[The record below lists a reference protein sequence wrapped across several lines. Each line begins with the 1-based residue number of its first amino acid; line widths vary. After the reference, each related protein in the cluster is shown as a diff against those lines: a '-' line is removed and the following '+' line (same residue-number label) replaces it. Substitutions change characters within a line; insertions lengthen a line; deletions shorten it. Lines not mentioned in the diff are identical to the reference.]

1 MQSVDRR
8 DVSKELGFGFGFGE
22 EMEENELEE
31 GEAYYQEEGDTQLSS
46 LSYIEERLHD
56 VLGHFQKDFEGEVT
70 AENLGAKFGGYG
82 SFLPTYQRSPAISSQ
97 PRTPLK
103 VQSYIPPKSPNN
115 PPSEDSHQ
123 DLKILPHPAHSRNAR
138 PESTSFYVG
147 NSTKR
152 DVHLST
158 RQVAQDLTPKHA
170 SMNTSVKATDQKTLK
185 VCIKV
190 GSVNDSA
197 RKNAEI
203 YSGLGLDYSPS
214 SSFEESPVGSGELSP
229 GYRDV
234 PYESPTSILKIMNS
248 PFVSGGYLLSPLLDN
263 LMHLAEKEKPRTKD
277 SKPWNVLKGTQ
288 ESLPLLAKEPMPVT
302 DAKVFK
308 EKKKFVDRS
317 KQAIEAR
324 NANSKNGGNDM
335 SEKGT
340 DVESSVDGEHIQK
353 ALKSSSL
360 PSCSKGGLEKVVR
373 QINGDRER
381 GSGKASAVS
390 KELNKGVVRDRSLSS
405 DLVKGEIL
413 ENGGNELVPVK
424 GHPNSKTHSANTAQK
439 DKSASSQ
446 KDILLDTV
454 KDDEGKGDKRSNV
467 FKVDSDEFMGML
479 ERNGGSAESSGQKS
493 AQKTMSYEKD
503 KSKMRKEKESKKKLK
518 RNQSNGI
525 RPVELPK
532 GSIGVVSSATSQDK
546 WESSKSQDPFSG
558 YGNSVTKP
566 HDSSM
571 TFGRGLEDSA
581 VQPDDNRMDPLELHF
596 KGNLKDSKLMGESE
610 AHVLAEKSGEK
621 SSGEKVE
628 CITTSKENVKAPA
641 VPSLIGCGLTTDA
654 IAAPVDPVVIEENWV
669 GCDRCQKW
677 RLLPFGVNPNH
688 LPKKW
693 LCSMLYWLPGMNKCT
708 ISEEETT
715 KALNAM
721 YQVPVPDGQHNL
733 LGQFNGAASGV
744 TLADSQ
750 HLDQSHEL
758 SSHAL
763 PSSGKKRHGSKD
775 LSNSLNQSSQNSIEK
790 NQQVSA
796 KRGSFNDAKQLPL
809 ESQVASKV
817 SYQSPDIAVEN
828 QRHRQKEKHK
838 LLDRYSDGGNHI
850 EQSGKHSKG
859 KSKRVENQDGFRASK
874 KPKAENFYNTDDAWH
889 SNQDVIEKVV
899 PGTTDDLPTKAT
911 GKKKQ
916 KHNNY
921 ILSKELKGDTR
932 DMLPESRKKLA
943 GQFQVPLDGENKT
956 QTGSSDFAMKKRKVK
971 EWQEHQAYSETLPFS
986 GHLSDSM
993 ATMKEEINGSELRKK
1008 KKARPLKPEGKEYSA
1023 SMKDGKLDKKG
1034 NMARKLSSGT
1044 VGRDPL
1050 SYGTEEC
1057 RGGSTNDYQLGQ
1069 RQGNAVSQQ
1078 ALDGEVS
1085 LKRDLGCGQPSM
1097 AATSS
1102 SSKVS
1107 GSRKSKSNFQVKSS
1121 PVESVSSSPLKICN
1135 TDNLT
1140 TARSNTLG
1148 ENDAANVG
1156 LPVVCSPR
1164 QCSDGE
1170 TDGRIDRSRMPR
1182 KEKGSSVVRHAS
1194 VTSQRVEEMD
1204 ANQISCG
1211 EGKDGIF
1218 SKAFNGRSSFPS
1230 YSEHE
1235 NVNVANGSTDIS
1247 DQHNP
1252 YLSKVHDHGHD
1263 YSTNWSGLQKP
1274 GKSSSRSRDK
1284 RKSAKSD
1291 FDKVKVSECFSE
1303 QDELHPI
1310 TSAGNHRLEARTES
1324 RNFSPNH
1331 ENLRDRK
1338 HNYSKKSII
1347 ESDKGGKSCI
1357 DKKDLME
1364 NLFGD
1369 EKRNNPSKVGM
1380 LENSDS
1386 PMLTN
1391 QHMDPSSRGGKL
1403 GADCSKGG
1411 ESNLLHNRRQV
1422 TCDDE
1427 KSTNQFLS
1435 ESTDPAEIA
1444 SDRGKLVQHPPSGDR
1459 QEIQSRH
1466 PRGTPTPQKGSRS
1479 DALPVDASSSGELK
1493 EMKQPRKS
1501 NSQNE
1506 VHHRMR
1512 HSTPNSGI
1520 VGRDLDAPSLA
1531 KKDSGQAFSV
1541 ALKEAK
1547 DLKHTAD
1554 RLASG
1559 GLELDRTGLYFQA
1572 ALKFLCAASLLE
1584 PFNVETAKHGETT
1597 QSMQV
1602 YIETASLCEFCAH
1615 GYERCKEMA
1624 AAALAYKCMEVA
1636 HLRVIY
1642 SKQYIAGKDR
1652 HELQSMLQVAPL
1664 GESPSSS
1671 ASDVDNLNNQATL
1684 DKVALT
1690 KGVSASRT
1698 AGNLIVTP
1706 RNRFSMQRLLQYV
1719 NHMDNAIEA
1728 LKKSRNALAAAN
1740 VGAEMARYGPE
1751 GILSVRRVLEFNFHD
1766 VEGLLQLV
1774 RLALEAI
1781 SP

>member
-1 MQSVDRR
+1 MPSVDRR
-8 DVSKELGFGFGFGE
+8 YVSKGLGFGFGE

-31 GEAYYQEEGDTQLSS
+31 GEAYYQDEDDVQLSS
-46 LSYIEERLHD
+46 LFYIEERLHD
-56 VLGHFQKDFEGEVT
+56 VLGHFEKDFEGEVT

-115 PPSEDSHQ
+115 PPSEDTNQ
-123 DLKILPHPAHSRNAR
+123 DLKIPPHPSHSRYAR
-138 PESTSFYVG
+138 PESASFYVE

-158 RQVAQDLTPKHA
+158 RQVTQDLTPNHA
-170 SMNTSVKATDQKTLK
+170 SMNKSVKATDQKTLK

-190 GSVNDSA
+190 GSVNVSA

-234 PYESPTSILKIMNS
+234 LYESPTSILKILNS
-248 PFVSGGYLLSPLLDN
+248 PFVSGGYPLSPLLDN
-263 LMHLAEKEKPRTKD
+263 LMHLTEKEKPRTKD
-277 SKPWNVLKGTQ
+277 SKPWNALKGTQ
-288 ESLPLLAKEPMPVT
+288 ESLPLAKEPMPVT
-302 DAKVFK
+302 DVKVFR

-324 NANSKNGGNDM
+324 NANSRNGGNDM

-340 DVESSVDGEHIQK
+340 DVESSVDGEHFQK
-353 ALKSSSL
+353 ALKSSL
-360 PSCSKGGLEKVVR
+360 PSYSKGSVEKVES
-373 QINGDRER
+373 QINGDIER
-381 GSGKASAVS
+381 GSGRASAVS
-390 KELNKGVVRDRSLSS
+390 KELNKGVVRDRSVSS

-413 ENGGNELVPVK
+413 ENGGNELVPSK
-424 GHPNSKTHSANTAQK
+424 GHPNSQTHSANTAQK
-439 DKSASSQ
+439 DKNASSR

-454 KDDEGKGDKRSNV
+454 KDDEDKGDKRSNV
-467 FKVDSDEFMGML
+467 FKVDSDEFMGTL
-479 ERNGGSAESSGQKS
+479 ERNGGSAEPSGQKA

-518 RNQSNGI
+518 RNQSNGV

-532 GSIGVVSSATSQDK
+532 GSIGVVTSATSQDK
-546 WESSKSQDPFSG
+546 RESSKIQDPFSG

-566 HDSSM
+566 HDSST

-581 VQPDDNRMDPLELHF
+581 VQPDDNSMDPLELHF
-596 KGNLKDSKLMGESE
+596 KGNLKDSKLVGESE
-610 AHVLAEKSGEK
+610 AHVLSEKSGEK
-621 SSGEKVE
+621 SSGKKVE
-628 CITTSKENVKAPA
+628 CMTTSKENVKAPA
-641 VPSLIGCGLTTDA
+641 VPSLIGSGLASDA
-654 IAAPVDPVVIEENWV
+654 IAAPVDPVVIKENWV
-669 GCDRCQKW
+669 GCDKCQKW
-677 RLLPFGVNPNH
+677 RLLPFGVNPDN

-708 ISEEETT
+708 ISEEDTT

-721 YQVPVPDGQHNL
+721 YQVPVPDSQHNL
-733 LGQFNGAASGV
+733 QSQFNGVGSGV

-790 NQQVSA
+790 NQQVCA
-796 KRGSFNDAKQLPL
+796 KRGSLNDAKQLPL
-809 ESQVASKV
+809 ESYMASKV

-838 LLDRYSDGGNHI
+838 LLDHYSDGGNHI
-850 EQSGKHSKG
+850 EQSGKHLK
-859 KSKRVENQDGFRASK
+859 
-874 KPKAENFYNTDDAWH
+874 
-889 SNQDVIEKVV
+889 DVIEKVV
-899 PGTTDDLPTKAT
+899 PSMTDDLPTKAT

-932 DMLPESRKKLA
+932 DTLPESRKKLT
-943 GQFQVPLDGENKT
+943 GQVQVPLDGEFKT
-956 QTGSSDFAMKKRKVK
+956 QTGSSDFAIKKRKVK

-986 GHLSDSM
+986 GHLSDNM
-993 ATMKEEINGSELRKK
+993 ATMKEEINESELTKK

-1023 SMKDGKLDKKG
+1023 SMKDGKMDKKR
-1034 NMARKLSSGT
+1034 NMARKTSSGT
-1044 VGRDPL
+1044 VGTDPL

-1057 RGGSTNDYQLGQ
+1057 RGGSANDYQLGQ

-1078 ALDGEVS
+1078 ALDGEDS

-1107 GSRKSKSNFQVKSS
+1107 GSRKSKSNFQVRSS

-1140 TARSNTLG
+1140 TARSNILG

-1156 LPVVCSPR
+1156 LLVVCSPR

-1170 TDGRIDRSRMPR
+1170 TDGRIDRSRMAR
-1182 KEKGSSVVRHAS
+1182 KEKGSSVVQHAF
-1194 VTSQRVEEMD
+1194 VTSQRVEERD

-1235 NVNVANGSTDIS
+1235 NVNVANGSADIS

-1252 YLSKVHDHGHD
+1252 YLSKVHDHGHASEKSNNH

-1291 FDKVKVSECFSE
+1291 FDMVKVSECFSE

-1310 TSAGNHRLEARTES
+1310 TSAGNHRHEARTES
-1324 RNFSPNH
+1324 HEFSPNH

-1369 EKRNNPSKVGM
+1369 EKRDNPSKVGM
-1380 LENSDS
+1380 LESSDS

-1444 SDRGKLVQHPPSGDR
+1444 SDRGKLVRHPPSGDR
-1459 QEIQSRH
+1459 QEMQSRH
-1466 PRGTPTPQKGSRS
+1466 PRGTSTPHKGSKS
-1479 DALPVDASSSGELK
+1479 DVLPVDASSSGELK

-1506 VHHRMR
+1506 VHYRMR

-1554 RLASG
+1554 RLANG

-1584 PFNVETAKHGETT
+1584 LCNVESAKHGETT

-1684 DKVALT
+1684 EKVALT
-1690 KGVSASRT
+1690 RGVSASRT

-1740 VGAEMARYGPE
+1740 VGTEKARYGPE
-1751 GILSVRRVLEFNFHD
+1751 GISSVGRVLEFNFHD